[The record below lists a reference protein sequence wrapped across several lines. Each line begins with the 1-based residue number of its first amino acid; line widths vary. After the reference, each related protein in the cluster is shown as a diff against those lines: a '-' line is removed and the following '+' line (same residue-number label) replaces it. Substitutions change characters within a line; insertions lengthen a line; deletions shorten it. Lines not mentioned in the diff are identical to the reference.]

1 MKILIIISTIL
12 VSIPLIAQNNI
23 NSVLDSI
30 EANNTTLKS
39 LRLTADAQKL
49 GNKTSIYLDNPEVE
63 FNYLW
68 GKPGNI
74 GSRTDINIK
83 QTFDIPTISGMKS
96 RVANGQ
102 NTLIEFQ
109 YKADRMNILLEA
121 KRYCIDLV
129 YFNALKRE
137 LDVRLQHA
145 ETIAKGYKDRLDRGD
160 ANRLEYNKI
169 QLNLASVLG
178 ELSRVEVER
187 NALLSQL
194 RRLNG
199 GVDIALDED
208 QFVQAQLPLN
218 FNDWYAE
225 AEQKN
230 PVLAYIKQEIEV
242 GKSQVSLSKAS
253 NWPTFSTGYM
263 SEKVVGQLYQG
274 FTVGIS
280 IPLWENKNRVKQ
292 AKVAVSAAE
301 SREADRKQ
309 QFYSQLQSLYNRAN
323 GLKVIAEKYRQS
335 LANVN
340 NTDLLKKALDTGE
353 ISLLDYIVEI
363 GLYYTTVNQ
372 ALEAERDYQ
381 KAIAELS
388 AVEL

>member
-1 MKILIIISTIL
+1 
-12 VSIPLIAQNNI
+12 
-23 NSVLDSI
+23 
-30 EANNTTLKS
+30 
-39 LRLTADAQKL
+39 
-49 GNKTSIYLDNPEVE
+49 
-63 FNYLW
+63 
-68 GKPGNI
+68 
-74 GSRTDINIK
+74 
-83 QTFDIPTISGMKS
+83 
-96 RVANGQ
+96 
-102 NTLIEFQ
+102 
-109 YKADRMNILLEA
+109 
-121 KRYCIDLV
+121 
-129 YFNALKRE
+129 
-137 LDVRLQHA
+137 
-145 ETIAKGYKDRLDRGD
+145 
-160 ANRLEYNKI
+160 
-169 QLNLASVLG
+169 
-178 ELSRVEVER
+178 
-187 NALLSQL
+187 
-194 RRLNG
+194 
-199 GVDIALDED
+199 
-208 QFVQAQLPLN
+208 
-218 FNDWYAE
+218 
-225 AEQKN
+225 
-230 PVLAYIKQEIEV
+230 
-242 GKSQVSLSKAS
+242 
-253 NWPTFSTGYM
+253 M

>member
-121 KRYCIDLV
+121 KQYCIDLV

-137 LDVRLQHA
+137 LEMRLQHA

-194 RRLNG
+194 KRLNG
-199 GVDIALDED
+199 GTDILLNEN
-208 QFVQAQLPLN
+208 QYVSVQLPLN
-218 FNDWYAE
+218 FVDWYEE

-263 SEKVVGQLYQG
+263 SEKVVGQQYQG

>member
-1 MKILIIISTIL
+1 
-12 VSIPLIAQNNI
+12 
-23 NSVLDSI
+23 
-30 EANNTTLKS
+30 
-39 LRLTADAQKL
+39 
-49 GNKTSIYLDNPEVE
+49 
-63 FNYLW
+63 
-68 GKPGNI
+68 
-74 GSRTDINIK
+74 
-83 QTFDIPTISGMKS
+83 MKS

-121 KRYCIDLV
+121 KQYCIDLV

>member
-49 GNKTSIYLDNPEVE
+49 GNKTSIYFDNPEVE

-121 KRYCIDLV
+121 KQYCIDLV

-169 QLNLASVLG
+169 QLNLAYVLG

-263 SEKVVGQLYQG
+263 SEKVVGQQYQG